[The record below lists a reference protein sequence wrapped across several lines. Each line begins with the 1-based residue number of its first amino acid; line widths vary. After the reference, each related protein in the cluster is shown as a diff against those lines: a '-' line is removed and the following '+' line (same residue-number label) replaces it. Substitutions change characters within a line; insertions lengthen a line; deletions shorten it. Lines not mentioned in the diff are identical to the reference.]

1 MHAGW
6 PRVCWEPTIKQCP
19 IQMRALSHTETRRAV
34 PETLSGWH
42 DMPWLTARMCPRR
55 QGGTYMVTLTVTD
68 WLAQTAGASW
78 TFVKAATA
86 LPLVQLVGGA
96 QQSFT
101 ISQGLAVPVQI
112 FLQSVCPGAPRCLC
126 LGSRGAGR
134 RSLSMPSHMFMLA
147 ACSHR
152 PRLCR

>member
-1 MHAGW
+1 MVKCTA
-6 PRVCWEPTIKQCP
+6 
-19 IQMRALSHTETRRAV
+19 
-34 PETLSGWH
+34 
-42 DMPWLTARMCPRR
+42 LTARARMRR

-112 FLQSVCPGAPRCLC
+112 FLQSVCPGAPRFALPVHRVS
-126 LGSRGAGR
+126 GH
-134 RSLSMPSHMFMLA
+134 SLMCMPSR
-147 ACSHR
+147 S
-152 PRLCR
+152 